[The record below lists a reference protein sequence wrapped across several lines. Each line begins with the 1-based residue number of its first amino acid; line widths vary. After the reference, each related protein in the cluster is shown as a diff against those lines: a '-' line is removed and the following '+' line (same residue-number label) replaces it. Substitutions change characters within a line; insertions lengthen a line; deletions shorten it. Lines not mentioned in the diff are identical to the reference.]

1 MNAED
6 DDLLYVEETLEE
18 VLFGNASSSPEP
30 ISEVTPTF
38 VSVPA
43 LVEELEH
50 LKKNLQHAQ
59 ELLCETEA
67 TNATLVDQS
76 RLLKEEIRRLQRN
89 EQRLNHVEN
98 TEYLKNI
105 IIKFLSPER
114 VSGERQQLIPI
125 LSTMLQLSPE
135 EIESLNRAAAQDDA
149 TVSRESDNSWGT
161 LLRWG
166 RLN

>member
-1 MNAED
+1 MSGD
-6 DDLLYVEETLEE
+6 MEETLEE

-30 ISEVTPTF
+30 NSEDAFTVT
-38 VSVPA
+38 SVPA
-43 LVEELEH
+43 LVEEVERLN
-50 LKKNLQHAQ
+50 KNLQHAR
-59 ELLCETEA
+59 ELLSEAEA

-76 RLLKEEIRRLQRN
+76 HLLKEEIRRLQRN
-89 EQRLNHVEN
+89 EERLNHVGH

-135 EIESLNRAAAQDDA
+135 EIENLNRAAAQDDA
-149 TVSRESDNSWGT
+149 AATREPDSSWGS

-166 RLN
+166 RLS

>member
-1 MNAED
+1 
-6 DDLLYVEETLEE
+6 LCCIRFLQEETLEE
-18 VLFGNASSSPEP
+18 ILFGDSDANTESVAGDA
-30 ISEVTPTF
+30 PTML
-38 VSVPA
+38 SVPA
-43 LVEELEH
+43 LVEEIERLN
-50 LKKNLQHAQ
+50 KNLQHAR
-59 ELLCETEA
+59 ELLNETEA

-89 EQRLNHVEN
+89 EERLNHVEN

-135 EIESLNRAAAQDDA
+135 EVENLNRAAAQDDA
-149 TVSRESDNSWGT
+149 ATRESDNSWGSF
-161 LLRWG
+161 LRWG